1 MKFCPKCGSLM
12 KKENNYLVCPNCGYK
27 EKIKDANSLLLTE
40 NINKSSEITI
50 MEEDYKLYPIDND
63 VECPRCG
70 NKGAYFW
77 SIQTRAGDE
86 GETKFYRCVKCGYT
100 WRVYD

>member
-50 MEEDYKLYPIDND
+50 MEEDYKLYPIDNE
-63 VECPRCG
+63 VECPNVEIRVHISG
-70 NKGAYFW
+70 LFK
-77 SIQTRAGDE
+77 QE
-86 GETKFYRCVKCGYT
+86 LEMKVKQNFID
-100 WRVYD
+100 V